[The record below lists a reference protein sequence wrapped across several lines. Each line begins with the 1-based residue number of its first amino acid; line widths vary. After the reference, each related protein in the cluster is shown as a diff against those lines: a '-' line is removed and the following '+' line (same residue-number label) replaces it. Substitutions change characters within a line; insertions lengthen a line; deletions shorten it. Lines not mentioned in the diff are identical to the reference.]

1 MLDLCRERSFF
12 KEMVYLLGC
21 AGNNAEALQVYLHQM
36 HDFAGALEFCKRMD
50 DIDLWMVMVEFAL
63 AEATGDSKNSTLLR
77 QLMDG
82 VVGFLDPRVL
92 VQRIG
97 PNVPVQGLRESLR
110 RMLADVSLQ
119 TAIQSKCNDVLMVDY
134 FGLQR
139 RVLQSERRAVWV
151 AGESMCGWCGQTL
164 VGRGECFLLM

>member
-1 MLDLCRERSFF
+1 MLDLCSKRSLF

-50 DIDLWMVMVEFAL
+50 DIDLWMVLVEFAL
-63 AEATGDSKNSTLLR
+63 AEKNDSSRSALLR

-82 VVGFLDPRVL
+82 VVGFLDPCVL

-97 PNVPVQGLRESLR
+97 PAVQVQGLRESLR

-119 TAIQSKCNDVLMVDY
+119 TAIQAKCNDVLMVDY
-134 FGLQR
+134 FGLHR

-151 AGESMCGWCGQTL
+151 AGESMCGWCGQSL
-164 VGRGECFLLM
+164 VGRGE